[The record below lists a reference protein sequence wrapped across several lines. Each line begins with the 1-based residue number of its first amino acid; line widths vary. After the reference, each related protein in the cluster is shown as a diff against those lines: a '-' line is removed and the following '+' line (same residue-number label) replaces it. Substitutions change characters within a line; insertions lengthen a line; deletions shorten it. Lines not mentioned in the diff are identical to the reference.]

1 MPDDFMTT
9 QTSIQAAAQDTL
21 IANLRNAHALE
32 SQVIAVL
39 EPQLDLLPAYTDLHA
54 RVTRH
59 IAETRDQLHRLEI
72 ALAACDSSPSMV
84 KDALL
89 SMMGLGQ
96 SSVQGFSDD
105 AVLKATAAD
114 MMTEHLEIATYRSL
128 IVLADMAG
136 KPELRAGLE
145 ASLHEEEA
153 MAEWFNQNLEA
164 ITRRFVEIK
173 AAEDGQ
179 GQGSAPGNNSV
190 HGAVPQ
196 KPLSRPNM
204 QHGSAASGLYRDADD
219 RASLGDGGIGH
230 SARPTRLGDN

>member
-1 MPDDFMTT
+1 MPDDFTIP
-9 QTSIQAAAQDTL
+9 QTSIQAAAQHTL

-39 EPQLDLLPAYTDLHA
+39 EPQLDLLTGYTDLHA

-59 IAETRDQLHRLEI
+59 IAETRDQLRRLER
-72 ALAACDSSPSMV
+72 ALAACDSGPSLV

-105 AVLKATAAD
+105 AVLKATVAD

-136 KPELRAGLE
+136 KPELRAELE
-145 ASLHEEEA
+145 ASLHEQEA

-173 AAEDGQ
+173 AAEDAQ
-179 GQGSAPGNNSV
+179 GQVSSPGNDTAEGV
-190 HGAVPQ
+190 MPQQPLLRPDMLHGT
-196 KPLSRPNM
+196 
-204 QHGSAASGLYRDADD
+204 AASGLYRDADD
-219 RASLGDGGIGH
+219 RAPLGDGGMGQN
-230 SARPTRLGDN
+230 ARPTRLGDI